1 MTGLCFSNITVM
13 IMSTMDRRRRDI
25 AESWR
30 EFSVVLLNPVR
41 AGICLKA
48 LYMDILRE
56 IPRRISGMVDRMRG
70 RKEFMI

>member
-13 IMSTMDRRRRDI
+13 IVSTMDRRRRDI

-48 LYMDILRE
+48 L
-56 IPRRISGMVDRMRG
+56 
-70 RKEFMI
+70 